1 MYIELHAAS
10 AFSFLQGASLPE
22 ALIQRAADLGYASM
36 ALLDADGVYGAP
48 RFHKA
53 ANKAGLKAIIG
64 AELTIESGGEGGR
77 GRGGRADQGT
87 RLPVLV
93 ASAEGYRNLCRLV
106 TKMKM
111 RAPKGEGALALE
123 ELDGCTSGLVALVGR
138 EWLTTSLA
146 PWPPRPLAPSPPCPL
161 APCIDRVVGIFGRS
175 NVCVELQRHLL
186 RDQEADNAALSELAA
201 KFRIPIIATNG
212 VRFAEPSDR
221 RLFDVLTCVHHK
233 TTVDAAGR
241 LLARNAERY
250 LKPPETMARLF
261 SDRADALAG
270 TRELAERLEYTME
283 DLGYRFPAYPVPDG
297 DTEMSFL
304 RQRTD
309 EGARDRY
316 RPYSDKARRQIER
329 ELALIEKLELAGY
342 FLIVWDIVRYC
353 REQGILVQGR
363 GSAANSAVCYSLG
376 ITAVD
381 PIAMELLFER
391 FLSEERGEWPDIDL
405 DLPSGDRREQVI
417 QHVYQKYGRL
427 GAAMTANVI
436 TYRSR
441 SAAREVGK
449 ALSLD
454 ETEIDTLARVM
465 NHFEFRDPND
475 TLERNLR
482 EVGLS
487 LDKPRM
493 RAFAELVGRIQDLPR
508 HLGQHSGG
516 MVVCQGS
523 LDSVVPL
530 EPASMPGRVVI
541 QWDKDDCADMGIV
554 KVDLLGLGM
563 MAALQDAIA
572 LIDSGGEGAR
582 GQGGEGARG
591 QGGKEFDIA
600 HLPQDP
606 AVYAMLTRAETIGVF
621 QVESR
626 AQMATLPRLKPDKFY
641 DLVVQVAI
649 IRPGPI
655 VGDMV
660 HPFLRRRAGREPV
673 IPLHPCLEPVLKR
686 TLGVPLFQEQLLRM
700 AMVAAGFTGGQAEE
714 LRRAMGFKRSEQR
727 MKQISIELRDGM
739 ARNGITGDTAERIIQ
754 SITSFA
760 LYGFP
765 ESHAAS
771 FALLAYASAYLKLH
785 FPAVFYTVLLNNQ
798 PMGFYHPASLVK
810 DAQRRGVRFHP
821 IDVQQSDWLCRIED
835 DGGIRIGLMYVNGLR
850 KEKGQAMA
858 AFDRTKTLAPPLLC
872 SKCGSDDERMIEV
885 VANTRESRTYFCNIC
900 SNDWTVQLRPVGRF
914 TSIEDVARS
923 VGLRRD
929 EMATLADVGAL
940 DAFSDGDRRSALWQV
955 ERAVRPSG
963 ELLEGA
969 RGQGGEGAEATPSP
983 LRPMDAEE
991 SLHADYAGMG
1001 LTLGP
1006 HPMALRRDQLT
1017 RLGVLPASELPN
1029 RRGGHRVRVAGMVIT
1044 RQRPGTAKG
1053 FVFLTL
1059 EDETGVSNII
1069 VRPDLYDREKTA
1081 VVRYPFLMV
1090 DGVLQHQDGVI
1101 SVKAEHVEG
1110 IEGGA
1115 SVDAH
1120 NFY

>member
-582 GQGGEGARG
+582 GQGG
-591 QGGKEFDIA
+591 KEFDIA

>member
-1 MYIELHAAS
+1 
-10 AFSFLQGASLPE
+10 
-22 ALIQRAADLGYASM
+22 
-36 ALLDADGVYGAP
+36 
-48 RFHKA
+48 
-53 ANKAGLKAIIG
+53 
-64 AELTIESGGEGGR
+64 
-77 GRGGRADQGT
+77 
-87 RLPVLV
+87 
-93 ASAEGYRNLCRLV
+93 
-106 TKMKM
+106 
-111 RAPKGEGALALE
+111 
-123 ELDGCTSGLVALVGR
+123 
-138 EWLTTSLA
+138 
-146 PWPPRPLAPSPPCPL
+146 
-161 APCIDRVVGIFGRS
+161 
-175 NVCVELQRHLL
+175 
-186 RDQEADNAALSELAA
+186 
-201 KFRIPIIATNG
+201 
-212 VRFAEPSDR
+212 
-221 RLFDVLTCVHHK
+221 
-233 TTVDAAGR
+233 
-241 LLARNAERY
+241 
-250 LKPPETMARLF
+250 
-261 SDRADALAG
+261 
-270 TRELAERLEYTME
+270 
-283 DLGYRFPAYPVPDG
+283 
-297 DTEMSFL
+297 
-304 RQRTD
+304 
-309 EGARDRY
+309 
-316 RPYSDKARRQIER
+316 
-329 ELALIEKLELAGY
+329 
-342 FLIVWDIVRYC
+342 
-353 REQGILVQGR
+353 
-363 GSAANSAVCYSLG
+363 
-376 ITAVD
+376 
-381 PIAMELLFER
+381 
-391 FLSEERGEWPDIDL
+391 
-405 DLPSGDRREQVI
+405 
-417 QHVYQKYGRL
+417 
-427 GAAMTANVI
+427 
-436 TYRSR
+436 
-441 SAAREVGK
+441 
-449 ALSLD
+449 
-454 ETEIDTLARVM
+454 
-465 NHFEFRDPND
+465 
-475 TLERNLR
+475 
-482 EVGLS
+482 
-487 LDKPRM
+487 
-493 RAFAELVGRIQDLPR
+493 
-508 HLGQHSGG
+508 

-572 LIDSGGEGAR
+572 IINHDPR
-582 GQGGEGARG
+582 PTTHDPV
-591 QGGKEFDIA
+591 FDIA

-606 AVYAMLTRAETIGVF
+606 AVYEMLTRAETIGVF

-673 IPLHPCLEPVLKR
+673 VPLHPCLEPVLKR

-714 LRRAMGFKRSEQR
+714 LRRAIGFKRSEQR
-727 MKQISIELRDGM
+727 MKQISIELREGM
-739 ARNGITGDTAERIIQ
+739 ARNGITGETADRIIQ

-821 IDVQQSDWLCRIED
+821 IDVHQSDWLCRIEE
-835 DGGIRIGLMYVNGLR
+835 DGGVRIGLVYVNGLR

-940 DAFSDGDRRSALWQV
+940 DAFSEGDRRSALWQV
-955 ERAVRPSG
+955 EKAVRPSG
-963 ELLEGA
+963 ELYA
-969 RGQGGEGAEATPSP
+969 PRPTPHDPRPESP

-991 SLHADYAGMG
+991 QLHADYSGLG

-1017 RLGVLPASELPN
+1017 RLGVLPASALPS

-1115 SVDAH
+1115 AVDAH

>member
-1 MYIELHAAS
+1 
-10 AFSFLQGASLPE
+10 
-22 ALIQRAADLGYASM
+22 
-36 ALLDADGVYGAP
+36 
-48 RFHKA
+48 
-53 ANKAGLKAIIG
+53 
-64 AELTIESGGEGGR
+64 
-77 GRGGRADQGT
+77 
-87 RLPVLV
+87 
-93 ASAEGYRNLCRLV
+93 
-106 TKMKM
+106 
-111 RAPKGEGALALE
+111 
-123 ELDGCTSGLVALVGR
+123 
-138 EWLTTSLA
+138 
-146 PWPPRPLAPSPPCPL
+146 
-161 APCIDRVVGIFGRS
+161 
-175 NVCVELQRHLL
+175 
-186 RDQEADNAALSELAA
+186 
-201 KFRIPIIATNG
+201 
-212 VRFAEPSDR
+212 
-221 RLFDVLTCVHHK
+221 
-233 TTVDAAGR
+233 
-241 LLARNAERY
+241 
-250 LKPPETMARLF
+250 
-261 SDRADALAG
+261 
-270 TRELAERLEYTME
+270 
-283 DLGYRFPAYPVPDG
+283 
-297 DTEMSFL
+297 
-304 RQRTD
+304 
-309 EGARDRY
+309 
-316 RPYSDKARRQIER
+316 
-329 ELALIEKLELAGY
+329 
-342 FLIVWDIVRYC
+342 
-353 REQGILVQGR
+353 
-363 GSAANSAVCYSLG
+363 
-376 ITAVD
+376 
-381 PIAMELLFER
+381 
-391 FLSEERGEWPDIDL
+391 
-405 DLPSGDRREQVI
+405 
-417 QHVYQKYGRL
+417 
-427 GAAMTANVI
+427 
-436 TYRSR
+436 
-441 SAAREVGK
+441 
-449 ALSLD
+449 
-454 ETEIDTLARVM
+454 
-465 NHFEFRDPND
+465 
-475 TLERNLR
+475 
-482 EVGLS
+482 
-487 LDKPRM
+487 
-493 RAFAELVGRIQDLPR
+493 
-508 HLGQHSGG
+508 
-516 MVVCQGS
+516 
-523 LDSVVPL
+523 
-530 EPASMPGRVVI
+530 
-541 QWDKDDCADMGIV
+541 MGIV

-572 LIDSGGEGAR
+572 IINHDPR
-582 GQGGEGARG
+582 PTTHDPV
-591 QGGKEFDIA
+591 FDIA

-606 AVYAMLTRAETIGVF
+606 AVYEMLTRAETIGVF

-673 IPLHPCLEPVLKR
+673 VPLHPCLEPVLKR
-686 TLGVPLFQEQLLRM
+686 TLGVPLFQEQLLRL

-727 MKQISIELRDGM
+727 MKQISIELREGM
-739 ARNGITGDTAERIIQ
+739 ARNGITGETADRIIQ

-765 ESHAAS
+765 ESHDAS

-821 IDVQQSDWLCRIED
+821 IDVQQSDWLCRIEE
-835 DGGIRIGLMYVNGLR
+835 DGGVRIGLVYVNGLR

-940 DAFSDGDRRSALWQV
+940 DAFSEGDRRSALWQV
-955 ERAVRPSG
+955 EKAVRPSG
-963 ELLEGA
+963 ELYA
-969 RGQGGEGAEATPSP
+969 PRPTPHDPRPESP

-991 SLHADYAGMG
+991 QLHADYSGMG

-1017 RLGVLPASELPN
+1017 RLGVLPASALPS

-1115 SVDAH
+1115 AVDAH